1 MMDVTAVTSAPPFS
15 TKDDAATQPPA
26 MATPAAASLEAPL
39 AVTTLADLDPQH
51 VARLV
56 GAYGAQLVLIGDGE
70 PIPGSYW
77 GAPEAGLIGDRVYV
91 RRDTPAHS
99 LLHELCHYICMTP
112 DRRTSLATDAG
123 GDTDE
128 ECGVCYLQILLA
140 DRLPEFGRAKSLAD
154 MDTWGYSFREG
165 STSSW
170 FAGDGR
176 SARTWL
182 QTHDLIDTADA
193 PTLRLRL

>member
-1 MMDVTAVTSAPPFS
+1 LS
-15 TKDDAATQPPA
+15 TGSPHHGA
-26 MATPAAASLEAPL
+26 
-39 AVTTLADLDPQH
+39 AVTTLADLDPQR
-51 VARLV
+51 VARLLD
-56 GAYGAQLVLIGDGE
+56 GYSARLVLIGAGE

-77 GAPEAGLIGDRVYV
+77 GAPEAGLIAERIYA

-99 LLHELCHYICMTP
+99 LLHELCHYVCMTA
-112 DRRTSLATDAG
+112 DRRASLATDAG

-140 DRLPEFGRAKSLAD
+140 DHFREFGRAKSLAD

-165 STSSW
+165 STASW

-176 SARTWL
+176 IARTWL
-182 QTHDLIDTADA
+182 QAHRLIDAADQ
-193 PTLRLRL
+193 PTWRLRP